1 MGDVLS
7 LVEKAQEVIDE
18 ESAKES
24 ARKMMNNEFTVEDF
38 LAQMRQM
45 KKLGSMEGLLKMLPG
60 MGQMMKQM
68 RNMTPPDEEMK
79 KIEAIICSM
88 TPQERRDHRII
99 HGSRV
104 VRIAKGSGNRVQDV
118 NKFLKQFE
126 MAKTMMSSMM
136 KMGMGKG
143 GGEGG
148 FPGFGKL
155 PF

>member
-1 MGDVLS
+1 
-7 LVEKAQEVIDE
+7 
-18 ESAKES
+18 
-24 ARKMMNNEFTVEDF
+24 MMNNEFTVEDF

-68 RNMTPPDEEMK
+68 KNMTPPDEELK

-88 TPQERRDHRII
+88 TPLERRDHRII

-143 GGEGG
+143 GGGG
-148 FPGFGKL
+148 IPGLGKL